1 MSPRPAL
8 PCADAPPP
16 AARTPAPTLSQRPAS
31 GRRLAWLCALTLAGA
46 CGGAEDPAQAEA
58 AAHAIWTERCVNCHG
73 PEGRGD
79 GPTGKTLFP
88 PPRSFHDREWQA
100 RVRDAEIEAVI
111 VHGGRAIGRSV
122 GMPPNIDL
130 RTRPR
135 VVEALVRMIRTWP
148 TEPTVSAPP

>member
-1 MSPRPAL
+1 M
-8 PCADAPPP
+8 
-16 AARTPAPTLSQRPAS
+16 
-31 GRRLAWLCALTLAGA
+31 LCALALTSA
-46 CGGAEDPAQAEA
+46 CGGAEDPASAEA
-58 AAHAIWTERCVNCHG
+58 AARAIWAERCANCHG

-122 GMPPNIDL
+122 GMPPNLDL

-135 VVEALVRMIRTWP
+135 VVEALVQMIRAWP
-148 TEPTVSAPP
+148 TEAPPSSPP